1 MFSTNLIFL
10 HTHIMRKLL
19 LGLAA
24 GLSFGM
30 LFAPEKGKDTREKL
44 AKSENKFADIVELFK
59 DAGTDASE
67 EVQKFIESE
76 EITDLLAKGSTGL
89 DEIVSKGKT
98 LSESGKTELATV
110 FENVSKKLLEN
121 KKTLTEKAKKTAT
134 NVTDAVKEKISGK
147 KKGFF
152 S

>member
-1 MFSTNLIFL
+1 MLQDDNPAWEKRVNQIK
-10 HTHIMRKLL
+10 THITDQ
-19 LGLAA
+19 
-24 GLSFGM
+24 
-30 LFAPEKGKDTREKL
+30 LFPGK
-44 AKSENKFADIVELFK
+44 
-59 DAGTDASE
+59 
-67 EVQKFIESE
+67 
-76 EITDLLAKGSTGL
+76 
-89 DEIVSKGKT
+89 KT

>member
-1 MFSTNLIFL
+1 
-10 HTHIMRKLL
+10 MRKLL

-30 LFAPEKGKDTREKL
+30 LFAPEKGKDTRKKL
-44 AKSENKFADIVELFK
+44 AQSTTKITDIIHLFK

-67 EVQKFIESE
+67 EVKQFIESDE
-76 EITDLLAKGSTGL
+76 VKKLLEKGSTGL
-89 DEIVSKGKT
+89 DEIVNKGKK
-98 LSESGKTELATV
+98 LSESGKTELASV
-110 FENVSKKLLEN
+110 FETVSKKLIEQ
-121 KKTLTEKAKKTAT
+121 KDTLTEKAKKTASD
-134 NVTDAVKEKISGK
+134 VTDTVKEKISGK